1 MHWKFNYWS
10 CIEKQYIYIMENF
23 LDTMILAISIMDML
37 EELCLAK
44 PYCWWQ
50 RERHRLLTI
59 QASGLI
65 INRILMIREIKL
77 LFDLGTI
84 CGMQEVY
91 HEKIHCFD
99 KLF

>member
-1 MHWKFNYWS
+1 M
-10 CIEKQYIYIMENF
+10 
-23 LDTMILAISIMDML
+23 
-37 EELCLAK
+37 
-44 PYCWWQ
+44 
-50 RERHRLLTI
+50 LTI

-91 HEKIHCFD
+91 HEKIHCLD